1 MKKSKQSW
9 YVIAKLPGMTR
20 FESIADARA
29 HGNRE
34 YGTYGAACEL
44 ARNFRAAGYKAKV
57 KKAKA
62 TI

>member
-1 MKKSKQSW
+1 MNVARQSW
-9 YVIAKLPGMTR
+9 YVIAKLGER
-20 FESIADARA
+20 FETIAAARG

-34 YGTYGAACEL
+34 FGSYSAACEL
-44 ARNFRAAGYKAKV
+44 ARVFREKGIQAKV